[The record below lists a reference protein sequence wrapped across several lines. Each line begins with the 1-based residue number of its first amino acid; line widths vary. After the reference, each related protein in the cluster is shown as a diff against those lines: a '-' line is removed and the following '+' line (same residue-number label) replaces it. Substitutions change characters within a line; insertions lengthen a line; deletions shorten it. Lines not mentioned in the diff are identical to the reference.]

1 MRACVCVCVCVWLY
15 DLSLFSG
22 CAQFDDLLNDQTD
35 LEHFMFWAED
45 VIQSAVGKVSHWLS

>member
-1 MRACVCVCVCVWLY
+1 MRACVCVCVWLY